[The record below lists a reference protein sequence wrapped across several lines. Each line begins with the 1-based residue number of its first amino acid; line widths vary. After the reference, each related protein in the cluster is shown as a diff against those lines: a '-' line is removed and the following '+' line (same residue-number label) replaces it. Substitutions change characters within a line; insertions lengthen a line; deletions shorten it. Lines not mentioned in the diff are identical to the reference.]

1 MTQYQL
7 TSENFV
13 YRFRDGV
20 RTTIPLV
27 DPGPAL
33 PPNPDAIEYRAW
45 LAAGGVPLPA
55 DPVPLPVPPE
65 VPRWAGR
72 LALKRHV
79 LDAGALV
86 LLNAAEDRPADNL
99 LARVLLWRDGLQPGE
114 LLDRVDAVLNDAK
127 DWLRDSETVAAVA
140 QVLGLTG
147 SQVDALFVWAAAQR
161 A

>member
-140 QVLGLTG
+140 QVLGLDRK
-147 SQVDALFVWAAAQR
+147 SVV
-161 A
+161 

>member
-147 SQVDALFVWAAAQR
+147 AQVDALFVWAAAQR

>member
-65 VPRWAGR
+65 VPLWAGR

-147 SQVDALFVWAAAQR
+147 AQVDALFVWAAAQR

>member
-7 TSENFV
+7 TGENFV
-13 YRFRDGV
+13 YRFREGL

-27 DPGPAL
+27 DPGPGL
-33 PPNPDAIEYRAW
+33 PPNPDAIEYCAW

-55 DPVPLPVPPE
+55 EPVPAPVPLE

-79 LDAGALV
+79 LEEGALV
-86 LLNAAEDRPADNL
+86 LLSAAEDRPTDNL
-99 LARVLLWRDGLQPGE
+99 LARVLTWRDGLQPGE

-140 QVLGLTG
+140 QVLGLTAE
-147 SQVDALFVWAAAQR
+147 QVDALFAWAAAQR

>member
-1 MTQYQL
+1 MTTYQL
-7 TSENFV
+7 TGEGFV
-13 YRFRDGV
+13 YRLRDGV
-20 RTTIPLV
+20 RSTIPLAD
-27 DPGPAL
+27 DPGL
-33 PPNPDAIEYRAW
+33 PPNPDAVEYRAW
-45 LAAGGVPLPA
+45 LAAGGVPRPA
-55 DPVPLPVPPE
+55 DPVPALVPLE

-86 LLNAAEDRPADNL
+86 LLNATEDRPADNL
-99 LARVLLWRDGLQPGE
+99 LARVLVWRDGLQPGE

-140 QVLGLTG
+140 AVLGLTAE
-147 SQVDALFVWAAAQR
+147 QVDALFVWAAAQR